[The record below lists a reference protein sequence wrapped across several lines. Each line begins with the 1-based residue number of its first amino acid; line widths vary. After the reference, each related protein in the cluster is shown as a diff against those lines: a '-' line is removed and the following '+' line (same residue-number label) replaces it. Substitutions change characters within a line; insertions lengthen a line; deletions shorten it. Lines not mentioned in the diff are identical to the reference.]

1 MQRSLNQTLTVV
13 LAQERV
19 SFRYTISAA
28 EELLAPAGFL
38 RIHKSYLVN
47 YRAIARIQKDHVL
60 LTDGQRLPLSKHR
73 YQDVISRFM
82 ACHRRDSGFL
92 DF

>member
-1 MQRSLNQTLTVV
+1 M

-73 YQDVISRFM
+73 YQDVITGGTAVFWIF
-82 ACHRRDSGFL
+82 RRVFL
-92 DF
+92 GQSCIHDRQIYF